1 MHLFNKNTTF
11 FRKVLFPT
19 IICFIISYFLDKK
32 YLSSTP
38 IYLMPIF
45 FSIIVGSFNYK
56 YYRHK
61 IYFNQIIQVVF
72 ISTIIAFLC
81 LLFVMIS
88 YLLIVEIIDILIES
102 LSITFGKESIS
113 KLAIF
118 FTSYLVAPLI
128 IIFAFKGIF
137 VYPKEKTTKI
147 IIVASLVVSFLLGYL
162 IYKEI
167 IVNKLSFL
175 WFPIMIL
182 SIQLILY
189 QREIFKLDK

>member
-1 MHLFNKNTTF
+1 
-11 FRKVLFPT
+11 
-19 IICFIISYFLDKK
+19 
-32 YLSSTP
+32 
-38 IYLMPIF
+38 MPIF
-45 FSIIVGSFNYK
+45 FGIILGSFNSK

-61 IYFNQIIQVVF
+61 IYFNKIIQVVF
-72 ISTIIAFLC
+72 TSIIISLLC
-81 LLFVMIS
+81 LFFVLIS
-88 YLLIVEIIDILIES
+88 YLLIVEILDILIES
-102 LSITFGKESIS
+102 LSMALGKESIS

-118 FTSYLVAPLI
+118 FTIYLVAPLI
-128 IIFAFKGIF
+128 IIFAFKGMF
-137 VYPKEKTTKI
+137 VYPKVKTTKI
-147 IIVASLVVSFLLGYL
+147 IIIVSLMFSLLLGFL

>member
-1 MHLFNKNTTF
+1 M
-11 FRKVLFPT
+11 KVKLVKLILVPT
-19 IICFIISYFLDKK
+19 LICFIISYFLDKK
-32 YLSSTP
+32 YLTSTP

-45 FSIIVGSFNYK
+45 FGIILGSFNSK

-61 IYFNQIIQVVF
+61 IYFNKIIQVVF
-72 ISTIIAFLC
+72 TSIIISLLC
-81 LLFVMIS
+81 LFFVLIS
-88 YLLIVEIIDILIES
+88 YLLIVEILDILIES
-102 LSITFGKESIS
+102 LSMALGKESIS

-118 FTSYLVAPLI
+118 FTIYLVAPLI
-128 IIFAFKGIF
+128 IIFAFKGMF
-137 VYPKEKTTKI
+137 VYPKVKTTKI
-147 IIVASLVVSFLLGYL
+147 IIIVSLMFSLLLGFL

-167 IVNKLSFL
+167 IVNKLSLL

>member
-1 MHLFNKNTTF
+1 M
-11 FRKVLFPT
+11 KVKLVKIILVPT

-45 FSIIVGSFNYK
+45 FGVILGSLNYK
-56 YYRHK
+56 YYKHK
-61 IYFNQIIQVVF
+61 VYFNQLIQVVF
-72 ISTIIAFLC
+72 ISIIISFLC
-81 LLFVMIS
+81 LFFVLIS
-88 YLLIVEIIDILIES
+88 YLLIIEILDIFIES
-102 LSITFGKESIS
+102 LSMALGKESIS

-128 IIFAFKGIF
+128 IIFTFKGIF
-137 VYPKEKTTKI
+137 EYPKEKTTKI
-147 IIVASLVVSFLLGYL
+147 IILASLVVSILLGCL

-167 IVNKLSFL
+167 IVNKLSLL
-175 WFPIMIL
+175 WFPIVIL